1 SSMLNLLATGKERDA
16 AKRQEVSDRVGR
28 LRAMLAGDREGDE
41 AIAKFLEASTEA
53 DHLYTQGDE
62 KLTAAA
68 RMLAEYQGLEMDE
81 NREAMRAWKEKNV
94 GTYRALLAE
103 GRDLLKRSATV
114 QRKTLDEAIG
124 VHDPAS
130 VSREGGLATTAQKR
144 AADDGTEWLQ
154 GLISASLM
162 VGNIAVKA
170 KPIPKDES
178 QRDFY
183 DGEINL
189 SRATNA
195 DTFVHEF
202 GHHLNAQPH
211 V

>member
-1 SSMLNLLATGKERDA
+1 MRDGNGGKVKGVSPLLYSGKAWREAQHERDDRRDDRGRFASQGAASKPPQVPPADAAAGSLSSMLNLLATGKERDA

-130 VSREGGLATTAQKR
+130 VS
-144 AADDGTEWLQ
+144 
-154 GLISASLM
+154 
-162 VGNIAVKA
+162 
-170 KPIPKDES
+170 
-178 QRDFY
+178 
-183 DGEINL
+183 
-189 SRATNA
+189 
-195 DTFVHEF
+195 
-202 GHHLNAQPH
+202 
-211 V
+211 